1 MSVVLDFSRKDQQG
15 FNNNCLRLQ
24 INLLYCQKAAEICSQ
39 SVMSP
44 LRKGGGEKGG
54 KVKLMFL
61 KFPAFS
67 KFCSI

>member
-1 MSVVLDFSRKDQQG
+1 MSVALDFSRKDQRG

-24 INLLYCQKAAEICSQ
+24 ISLLYCQKAAEICSQ

-44 LRKGGGEKGG
+44 LRKGGDKGG
-54 KVKLMFL
+54 KVKIMFL
-61 KFPAFS
+61 KFSAFS